1 MTPLADMIPTMT
13 DADLTT
19 LRANAARLVEHGAS
33 TQVMAASDILPVIDD
48 ELARR
53 AALPKPAMDGN
64 HLGQLVHQQVR
75 ACATRFNAYT
85 RHNGTYTNADC
96 QDRVET
102 NMHVIAQCPR
112 YAAARESFSR
122 VTGVALCEATY
133 TDVMAINYNK
143 LRVDKMVL
151 AKALCAFLAQVAK
164 KHACHNKRDFASVA
178 TPLGCN
184 QRRSIIQASRPE
196 REPD

>member
-1 MTPLADMIPTMT
+1 MHPKDVQEGCRAAADYAT
-13 DADLTT
+13 
-19 LRANAARLVEHGAS
+19 RAKAQTHAHVQESVQLYGAIRRAHG
-33 TQVMAASDILPVIDD
+33 T
-48 ELARR
+48 
-53 AALPKPAMDGN
+53 AALPKPAMDCN

-122 VTGVALCEATY
+122 VT
-133 TDVMAINYNK
+133 
-143 LRVDKMVL
+143 RVE
-151 AKALCAFLAQVAK
+151 F
-164 KHACHNKRDFASVA
+164 
-178 TPLGCN
+178 
-184 QRRSIIQASRPE
+184 
-196 REPD
+196 